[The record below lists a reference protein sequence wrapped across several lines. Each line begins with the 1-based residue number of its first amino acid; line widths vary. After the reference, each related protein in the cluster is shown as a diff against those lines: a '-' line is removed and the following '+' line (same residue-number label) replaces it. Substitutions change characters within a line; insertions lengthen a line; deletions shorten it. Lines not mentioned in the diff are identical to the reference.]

1 MNQQKPQRL
10 FLPRRLKHTGRIAAF
25 FLFFFFEF
33 RCQRPP
39 RCTDSHLSIPRTWLV
54 FNLCLPHVR
63 RFVIK
68 STSVFFDELFCSFS
82 RPVER
87 FSLNKNRTLG
97 RMLLKN
103 ISGRLCYDDSSQFNT
118 RVPFLE
124 KKKKSCRPFL
134 SVWTS
139 CFFSPSP

>member
-25 FLFFFFEF
+25 FSFLFLNSGVNARLVAPIHICRYPERDLFLICVFPTSDVLSSS
-33 RCQRPP
+33 RRP
-39 RCTDSHLSIPRTWLV
+39 SSLMN
-54 FNLCLPHVR
+54 F
-63 RFVIK
+63 
-68 STSVFFDELFCSFS
+68 FCSFS

-134 SVWTS
+134 SV
-139 CFFSPSP
+139 